1 MNQMT
6 EVQCRLKE
14 TTILERPMKEI
25 DSNRAIKDTF
35 KVVLDTFTLSQG
47 YKCTCELMLMR

>member
-1 MNQMT
+1 
-6 EVQCRLKE
+6 
-14 TTILERPMKEI
+14 MKEI